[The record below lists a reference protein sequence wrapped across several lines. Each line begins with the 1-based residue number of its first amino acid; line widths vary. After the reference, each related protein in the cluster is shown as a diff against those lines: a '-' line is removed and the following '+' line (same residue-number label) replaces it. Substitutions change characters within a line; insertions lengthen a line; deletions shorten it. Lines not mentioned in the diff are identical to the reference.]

1 MGTAGPETLQAI
13 WNNMPEAIIRF
24 SRCIQDSQDY
34 GSDDE
39 HMVSRVFF
47 RLQTDAELFPDL
59 MCDVRQTVGE
69 AFETAPLEVG
79 QPIGYDGSLD
89 YTLFRQAVEDYYRSS
104 FGSRGEAIQIEDG
117 SNIRTMNT
125 LVAQE
130 TEVRISYTED
140 SEPL

>member
-1 MGTAGPETLQAI
+1 
-13 WNNMPEAIIRF
+13 MPEAIIRF

-59 MCDVRQTVGE
+59 MCDVKQMVGE
-69 AFETAPLEVG
+69 AFETARLEVG
-79 QPIGYDGSLD
+79 QPIGYHGSLD
-89 YTLFRQAVEDYYRSS
+89 YTLFRQAVEEYYRSS